1 MKLFKKIF
9 GLDHFKLGFSVPRYL
24 IDEII
29 RDMADCVIVAGN
41 RGKIEFAN
49 AGALRLLGYKLDA
62 LVGKPMAALISE
74 KFSFQ
79 KEDFASGRLRSWEG
93 LWKTAQGREIS
104 VSVSCTPARTH
115 SGKISHFVYVAKDIS
130 NLKKSEE
137 TLVVAYRKLNETRER
152 LLESEKMAVV
162 GKLAGGIAHE
172 IRNPLAIIMQGAYL
186 LAVNAPAD
194 NKDLQ
199 ETVVMIKD
207 AVKRANDIIARL
219 LEYSRLQKIDAAPV
233 DVRTAIEDGLLFSD
247 DKFSGKKIIINK
259 LWEDNAIFID
269 ADKNALSQ
277 VFAGLAAN
285 ASEAMPEGGALIIK
299 VDKNGNF
306 CRIDFS
312 DTGTGIPEKDLP
324 HIFEP
329 FFTTK
334 FAGKNAGLGLALAQL
349 IIERHKGT
357 ISIISAPGKGTT
369 VTILIPLLS
378 NPNKS

>member
-1 MKLFKKIF
+1 MKLFKKILGF
-9 GLDHFKLGFSVPRYL
+9 NHFKLGFNVPGYL
-24 IDEII
+24 IDGII
-29 RDMADCVIVAGN
+29 RDMSDCVIVAEE

-49 AGALRLLGYKLDA
+49 EGATRLLGYKLDA
-62 LVGKPMAALISE
+62 LVGKQVASLISE
-74 KFSFQ
+74 KFSLQ

-93 LWKTAQGREIS
+93 LWKTAQGHEVS
-104 VSVSCTPARTH
+104 VSVSCTPAKTH

-137 TLVVAYRKLNETRER
+137 ALVVAYRKLNEARER

-172 IRNPLAIIMQGAYL
+172 IRNPLAIIMQGVYL
-186 LAVNAPAD
+186 LSVAAPAD

-199 ETVVMIKD
+199 ETVTMIKD
-207 AVKRANDIIARL
+207 AVKRANDIITRL
-219 LEYSRLQKIDAAPV
+219 LEYSRLQKIDTVPV
-233 DVRTAIEDGLLFSD
+233 DVKAVIEDGLLFAD
-247 DKFSGKKIIINK
+247 DKLSGKKIAITK
-259 LWEDNAIFID
+259 FWEDNAVFID

-285 ASEAMPEGGALIIK
+285 AAEAMPEGGAIIIK
-299 VDKNGNF
+299 VNKNDNL

-312 DTGTGIPEKDLP
+312 DTGMGIPEKDLP

-349 IIERHKGT
+349 IVERHKGT
-357 ISIISAPGKGTT
+357 IGIISAPGKGTT
-369 VTILIPLLS
+369 VTIRLPLLS
-378 NPNKS
+378 HPNK